1 MHPEGNDMSG
11 DIDPS
16 KPFYVRFEV
25 PKEVAEAAYEALKIA
40 SESGKI
46 RKGTNEAT
54 KSIERGRAK
63 LVLIAENVEPPE
75 IVAHLPLLCDERKA
89 PYVYVPDK
97 RKIGDA
103 LGIMVSSAAAAIE
116 EEGDAENL
124 VKEIVSKLQ
133 EIVK

>member
-1 MHPEGNDMSG
+1 MSNP
-11 DIDPS
+11 DVDPS

-40 SESGKI
+40 QESGKI

-75 IVAHLPLLCDERKA
+75 IVAHLPLLCDERRA
-89 PYVYVPDK
+89 PYVYVPEK
-97 RKIGDA
+97 QR
-103 LGIMVSSAAAAIE
+103 LGQAAGLMVSSAAAAIE
-116 EEGDAENL
+116 EPGEAGDL
-124 VKEIVSKLQ
+124 VNEIVAKLKEIVR
-133 EIVK
+133 

>member
-1 MHPEGNDMSG
+1 MSQ
-11 DIDPS
+11 DVDPS

-40 SESGKI
+40 SETGKI

-89 PYVYVPDK
+89 PFVFVPEK
-97 RKIGDA
+97 QKIGQA
-103 LGIMVSSAAAAIE
+103 VGLMVGSAAAAIE
-116 EEGDAENL
+116 EPGDGKEL
-124 VKEIVSKLQ
+124 LDEIVSKLK